1 MKLGA
6 EAKILV
12 GTPDTFLDSTAANG
26 TAGVVF
32 EDDGTT
38 GYFYAVRPGA
48 ELEIL
53 DALHVYDVANVTDR
67 QLPATVQ
74 IFWDATE
81 TAAVLLISGYGHAL
95 YDFQRAAGFCRNAF
109 PPARNGQAPKRELTD
124 ELIEQYFAA

>member
-1 MKLGA
+1 MKLGT

-26 TAGVVF
+26 TVGVIF

-67 QLPATVQ
+67 QLPTTVQ
-74 IFWDATE
+74 IFWDAAE
-81 TAAVLLISGYGHAL
+81 TAAVLLIGGYGHAL

-109 PPARNGQAPKRELTD
+109 PPARNGQTPKRELTD
-124 ELIEQYFAA
+124 ELIEQ